1 MEVKMNMQEIRGLA
15 KEYGIKTSR
24 MSKMNLIKEIQV
36 SEGNFACFATA
47 VDGVCDQTGCTWR
60 EDCFAAA
67 KKATN

>member
-1 MEVKMNMQEIRGLA
+1 MNMQEIRGLA

-47 VDGVCDQTGCTWR
+47 VDGVCDQTACAWR